1 MSKANIHKTTKQQW
15 LECRLVEDGATDW
28 PKVAERAEKLLEQL
42 DAMSDCYDYLE
53 WAGAKQ
59 GTPAKPVKKNIS
71 WDSFPRTP
79 DLYSDMKDHIQD
91 LEAENTRLRYE
102 VAMLKAQRNAT
113 MGRAK

>member
-1 MSKANIHKTTKQQW
+1 MSKMKRFY
-15 LECRLVEDGATDW
+15 EE
-28 PKVAERAEKLLEQL
+28 LLDTE
-42 DAMSDCYDYLE
+42 SDCYAGSE
-53 WAGAKQ
+53 WTGAKQ
-59 GTPAKPVKKNIS
+59 AEPVKKNIS

>member
-1 MSKANIHKTTKQQW
+1 MGMMKRVYEELSDM
-15 LECRLVEDGATDW
+15 E
-28 PKVAERAEKLLEQL
+28 
-42 DAMSDCYDYLE
+42 SDCYAGSE

-59 GTPAKPVKKNIS
+59 GTEAKPVKKNIQ

-102 VAMLKAQRNAT
+102 IAMLKAQRNAK